1 MIKEIIDML
10 KLSEHIGQSENIEI
24 AKGKHELKDSVREIW
39 KQSFRELKAK
49 RNGRKKGN

>member
-10 KLSEHIGQSENIEI
+10 KISDFVGVSDSIEI